1 MSNWQ
6 LPEGIDELTGEQAVI
21 FESIRRRLLDL
32 YQSWGYEL
40 VVPPMVEYI
49 ESLILTSNSVDQK
62 TFKFLDSSSGRM
74 LGVHSDITPQIAR
87 IDSKRSKPD
96 TTDRYCYINAILKTK
111 ADDFYASRSPIQAG
125 AELYGYKGIEA
136 DIEVIELMLASLS
149 ILNTHGLTLSL
160 GNTAIFNAL
169 CEATELDKQDIATLR
184 DIFKRKSI
192 PDLDTF
198 LKDNAIK
205 DADKFSA
212 LISLDGGGDQ
222 VLDRAL
228 KVFAD
233 FPMVVK
239 AINDLIKLNQV
250 FNVNGI
256 NLMFD
261 LGEVKAYEY
270 HNGIVFA
277 AYHPS
282 YSKALAQGGRYNGLS
297 QSLGVSRDAT
307 GFSFDLK
314 FLIQNQKS
322 NPIKSKILNVPT
334 SDDPEL
340 KAFINDLRLQGF
352 IVSQDFMNSN
362 NLDVNKVDGKWALKD

>member
-6 LPEGIDELTGEQAVI
+6 LPEGIDELTGEQAVT

-96 TTDRYCYINAILKTK
+96 KTDRYCYINAILKTK

-149 ILNTHGLTLSL
+149 ILNIQGLTLSL

-205 DADKFSA
+205 EADKFSA
-212 LISLDGGGDQ
+212 LISLDGDDQ

-233 FPMVVK
+233 FPMVVE
-239 AINDLIKLNQV
+239 AINDLIKLNKV
-250 FNVNGI
+250 FNGNGI

-352 IVSQDFMNSN
+352 IVSQDFTNSN

>member
-6 LPEGIDELTGEQAVI
+6 LPEGIDELTGEQAVT

-169 CEATELDKQDIATLR
+169 CEATKLDKQDIATLR

-212 LISLDGGGDQ
+212 LISLDGDDQ
-222 VLDRAL
+222 ILDRAL

>member
-1 MSNWQ
+1 MNNWQ
-6 LPEGIDELTGEQAVI
+6 LPEGIDELTGEQAVT

-62 TFKFLDSSSGRM
+62 TFKFLDSISGRM

-87 IDSKRSKPD
+87 IDSKRSEPD
-96 TTDRYCYINAILKTK
+96 KTDRYCYINSILKTK

-125 AELYGYKGIEA
+125 VELYGYKGIEA

-149 ILNTHGLTLSL
+149 ILNIQGLTLSL

-205 DADKFSA
+205 EADKFSA
-212 LISLDGGGDQ
+212 LISLDGDNQ
-222 VLDRAL
+222 ILDRAL
-228 KVFAD
+228 KVFSD
-233 FPMVVK
+233 FPMVVE
-239 AINDLIKLNQV
+239 AINDLIKLNKV
-250 FNVNGI
+250 FNGNGI

-297 QSLGVSRDAT
+297 QSLGVSREAT

-352 IVSQDFMNSN
+352 IVNQDFTNSN

>member
-6 LPEGIDELTGEQAVI
+6 LPEGIDELTGEQAVT

-125 AELYGYKGIEA
+125 AELYGYKGIKA
-136 DIEVIELMLASLS
+136 DIEIIELMLASLS
-149 ILNTHGLTLSL
+149 MLNIQGLTLSL

-169 CEATELDKQDIATLR
+169 CESTNLDKQDIAILR

-205 DADKFSA
+205 EADKFSA
-212 LISLDGGGDQ
+212 LISLDGDNQ
-222 VLDRAL
+222 ILDRAL
-228 KVFAD
+228 KVFSD
-233 FPMVVK
+233 FPMVVE
-239 AINDLIKLNQV
+239 AINDLIKLNKV
-250 FNVNGI
+250 FNGNGI

-277 AYHPS
+277 AYHTS

-322 NPIKSKILNVPT
+322 NTIKSKVLNVPT

-352 IVSQDFMNSN
+352 IVSQDFTNSN
-362 NLDVNKVDGKWALKD
+362 NLDVNKVDGKWVLKD

>member
-1 MSNWQ
+1 MNNWQ
-6 LPEGIDELTGEQAVI
+6 LPEGIDELTGEQAVT

-96 TTDRYCYINAILKTK
+96 KTDRYCYINAILKTK
-111 ADDFYASRSPIQAG
+111 ADDFYTSRSPIQAG
-125 AELYGYKGIEA
+125 AEIYGYKGIEA
-136 DIEVIELMLASLS
+136 DIEIIELMLVSLS
-149 ILNTHGLTLSL
+149 ILNIQGLTLSL

-205 DADKFSA
+205 EADKFSA
-212 LISLDGGGDQ
+212 LISLDGDNQ

-228 KVFAD
+228 KVFAG
-233 FPMVVK
+233 FPSVVE
-239 AINDLIKLNQV
+239 AINDLIKLNKV
-250 FNVNGI
+250 FNGNGV

-352 IVSQDFMNSN
+352 IVSQDFTNSN